1 MQKLLSGLLFLLFTC
16 IYSTGWSQLYLNAKL
31 LTTANGLSDNRIT
44 AIYKDARGYI
54 WIGTKNGLNKYNGQS
69 FTIYKPGRENSI
81 SNEII
86 NCITGDKEGNIWVG
100 TMNGLNRLDAVTNTW
115 TNWLPDSLGN
125 NENNLHNFLI
135 WDLKWDESGV
145 LWIACDIKEFT
156 SYNPSTRKFEYYDW
170 PGFVKTISG
179 TKTKEGYHAIQSFVQ
194 KNRKEFWLASN
205 KGLVHLNTS
214 TRKFTFVGGNYYAD
228 IIDIQYDSASQQV
241 WVSLEGGQVF
251 RYKESSGSYEELF
264 PEKEPYPSSYL
275 PNKQEKETWI
285 ASEQGLLKA
294 AINKN
299 TLKLHRNIPSLSFSL
314 PPGGVTTTYIDST
327 GIGWI
332 GTPNGLFMQ
341 DQKFTS
347 SSFLPLIAIP
357 DREGTNRMGGVF
369 FDEPTDTYY
378 VCSYD
383 PAGLFVLSRNS
394 EEIQLISK
402 DNKGKELSPCY
413 GIKKL
418 KDQLWLITRDRL
430 YRINKNDH
438 SLQHFPTPVDGE
450 FPIYRD
456 LELDNEGVIWIT
468 SFNQGVLLYDT
479 KVSQFSRIKAA
490 GAERL
495 NTAGTSLAYDSIQG
509 NMWIGTYGNYLVEYS
524 YKNKTLQPYY
534 EKNGLVRYAN
544 LNLVHDLEIDSR
556 GRLWVAT
563 NAGGIYRHNPASGFD
578 QAFSPFDMRNGLKH
592 NQFIAM
598 AKGEDSI
605 LWLLSETGL
614 SYINIHHPDVEH
626 LVQNI
631 QSIST
636 FGSDPRYPH
645 GVFYNG
651 KNKEVGIAVA
661 GGMLLYH
668 PQAGGETKHFPLI
681 VRKDKTNIH
690 SFSFDAL
697 YYGMQPLHFEY
708 QLTGLSEAWNTV
720 ASKQIAFQNLSHGS
734 YSFRIRAKDS
744 DGNIITTSSP
754 INFSISAPLW
764 KQPWFLFTLILAGI
778 GVLFLIIEPLRQK
791 VKDAKILNQFAT
803 SLYGKTS
810 IDDIF
815 WDVALNC
822 VRLLG
827 FEDCV
832 IYQYDPERKVMV
844 QRAAAGPKS
853 PHVAREI
860 INHLEI
866 PLGKGIVGT
875 VAQTG
880 KAERIGNTARD
891 SRYLVD
897 DQRRNSEIT
906 IPIWVDGQ
914 LFGIIDSEHSKR
926 NFFKARHSR
935 ILKNIAQI
943 CAERISKYITEERLR
958 SKISRDLHDEMGSTL
973 TSINILSKVAMSRD
987 EERAEVVEYLQKIK
1001 DYSGNMMESM
1011 SDIIWAIN
1019 PANDS
1024 LDKVLIKM
1032 KEFAAEMLEPV
1043 GINYYFDTRDFS
1055 RQAALNLEERK
1066 DLYLV
1071 FKEAI
1076 NNIVKYSK
1084 ASEVNI
1090 VLRFDKEELSLTITD
1105 NGQGFDSAHIGSGN
1119 GINNMKT
1126 RAKAMGAEFR
1136 LESIPGTGTSIF
1148 LKKTIT

>member
-1 MQKLLSGLLFLLFTC
+1 LQKLLSGLLFLLFTC
-16 IYSTGWSQLYLNAKL
+16 TYTTGWSQLYLNARL

-44 AIYKDARGYI
+44 AIYKDAKGYI

-69 FTIYKPGRENSI
+69 FTIYKPAKENSI

-100 TMNGLNRLDAVTNTW
+100 TMHGLNRLDAVTNTW
-115 TNWLPDSLGN
+115 TNWVPDSVGN
-125 NENNLHNFLI
+125 HTNTLHNFLI
-135 WDLKWDESGV
+135 WDLKWDETGV

-156 SYNPSTRKFEYYDW
+156 SYNPSTQKFQYYDW

-179 TKTKEGYHAIQSFVQ
+179 SKTKEGYHAIQSFVQ
-194 KNRKEFWLASN
+194 KNSEEFWLASN
-205 KGLVHLNTS
+205 KGLVHLNTR
-214 TRKFTFVGGNYYAD
+214 TRKFTFAGSNYYAD
-228 IIDIQYDSASQQV
+228 VIDIQYDAESQQV

-251 RYKESSGSYEELF
+251 RYTESSGRYEELI
-264 PEKEPYPSSYL
+264 PEQEPYPSTYL
-275 PNKQEKETWI
+275 PNKQEKESWI

-294 AINKN
+294 GFK
-299 TLKLHRNIPSLSFSL
+299 TKKLRLNRNIPSLSFSL

-341 DQKFTS
+341 DFKFATAA
-347 SSFLPLIAIP
+347 FLPLIAIP

-369 FDEPTDTYY
+369 FDEESDSYY

-383 PAGLFVLSRNS
+383 PSGLFVLSRNTGA
-394 EEIQLISK
+394 IQLVRK
-402 DNKGKELSPCY
+402 DNKGDELSPCY
-413 GIKKL
+413 GVKRL
-418 KDQLWLITRDRL
+418 KNQLWLITRDRL
-430 YRINKNDH
+430 YQINKKDH
-438 SLQHFPTPVDGE
+438 SIQHFPTPHDSA

-456 LELDNEGVIWIT
+456 LEIDNQGVIWIT
-468 SFNQGVLLYDT
+468 SFNLGVLLFDT
-479 KVSQFSRIKAA
+479 QRTQFSRLNAV
-490 GAERL
+490 GADRL
-495 NTAGTSLAYDSIQG
+495 NTAGTSLSYDSIQDK
-509 NMWIGTYGNYLVEYS
+509 MWIGTYGNYLIEYS
-524 YKNKTLQPYY
+524 FKNKSLQPYY
-534 EKNGLVRYAN
+534 EKNGLVHYAN

-556 GRLWVAT
+556 GQLWVAT
-563 NAGGIYRHNPASGFD
+563 NAGGIYRNNPAYGFEK
-578 QAFSPFDMRNGLKH
+578 AFSPFDMRNGLKH

-598 AKGEDSI
+598 TKGEDSI

-614 SYINIHHPDVEH
+614 SYINIHQPDEEH

-631 QSIST
+631 PSIST

-645 GVFYNG
+645 GIFYSD
-651 KNKEVGIAVA
+651 KNKEMGVAVA
-661 GGMLLYH
+661 GGLLLYH
-668 PQAGGETKHFPLI
+668 PQPEAEKESFPLI
-681 VRKDKTNIH
+681 VRKDKSKIH
-690 SFSFDAL
+690 SFSIDAL

-708 QLTGLSEAWNTV
+708 QLKGFFDSWTTTT
-720 ASKQIAFQNLSHGS
+720 SKHITFQNLSHGS

-754 INFSISAPLW
+754 IDFTIAAPFW
-764 KQPWFLFTLILAGI
+764 KQPWFLLSLIIAGI
-778 GVLFLIIEPLRQK
+778 GMLYLIIEPLRQK

-822 VRLLG
+822 IKLLE

-853 PHVAREI
+853 PYVTREI

-880 KAERIGNTARD
+880 KAERIGNTTRDAR
-891 SRYLVD
+891 YVID
-897 DQRRNSEIT
+897 DKRRNSEIT

-935 ILKNIAQI
+935 LLKNIAQI

-987 EERAEVVEYLQKIK
+987 EERTEVVEYLQKIK

-1024 LDKVLIKM
+1024 MEKVLIKM

-1055 RQAALNLEERK
+1055 WQAALNLEERK

-1105 NGQGFDSAHIGSGN
+1105 NGQGFDPGHIGSGS

-1126 RAKAMGAEFR
+1126 RANAMGAEFR
-1136 LESIPGTGTSIF
+1136 LESIAGTGTSIF
-1148 LKKTIT
+1148 LKKAIT